1 MTEKY
6 AGHYYTP
13 IDTTLPSDDTTAIQ
27 ELSGRQGDNMRTA
40 YLQLMQTSG
49 GVQSAWNLS
58 GYTIKLSGKDSA
70 GVVKT
75 TTTASVVNAT
85 KGLVNLSIPSAFY
98 QATGDYQ
105 RAFLQILKDSQVVS
119 TVNVG
124 ISVYEN
130 GLAITTSQSELY
142 LDSVAQAEQSALAMY
157 DPLTTQIKA
166 LQTAQAA
173 MTTELKAMQSTIEST
188 GVAKVGTNNTFTGTQ
203 QFANV
208 NIGGALNANQ
218 ITGGAWEQVKALHN
232 SLVSDSGFTSKGI
245 NYLNGASGALVVRQ
259 TRIGTI
265 NTLTVNGN
273 MHLNESLSPW
283 GPRRNAFQLTALSG
297 AQNVQII
304 NNEMPADKGIT
315 LWWDLDGTT
324 LTLQNITGGGNTGDP
339 GWVFQVTLTLQW

>member
-142 LDSVAQAEQSALAMY
+142 LDSVAQAEKSALAMY
-157 DPLTTQIKA
+157 DPLTTQTKA
-166 LQTAQAA
+166 LRTAQDA
-173 MTTELKAMQSTIEST
+173 MTTELKAMQNTINST
-188 GVAKVGTNNTFTGTQ
+188 GVAKVGSNNSFTGTQ
-203 QFANV
+203 QFANINASGTITANAIAGSAWSKIQALV
-208 NIGGALNANQ
+208 NG
-218 ITGGAWEQVKALHN
+218 
-232 SLVSDSGFTSKGI
+232 LVSDSGFTSKGI
-245 NYLNGASGALVVRQ
+245 NYLNGASGALVMRQ
-259 TRIGTI
+259 TKIGSVNQI
-265 NTLTVNGN
+265 TVNGS
-273 MHLNESLSPW
+273 MHLNESLAPW
-283 GPRRNAFQLTALSG
+283 GPRRNAFQLPALSG

-315 LWWDLDGTT
+315 LWWGLNGTT

-339 GWVFQVTLTLQW
+339 GWTFQVALTLQW